1 MDDIETLIK
10 KKALEAWYSSKS
22 RHGDRGAADVVE
34 ELRRIARGSRVDE
47 IIERAL
53 ELYGDVARRAFSRL
67 VDLYRAGS
75 IRELSD
81 YELYNY
87 LRGMGLHVPL
97 QTRVRVV
104 RRGEKKAEDLGE
116 SLRAENWGEE

>member
-10 KKALEAWYSSKS
+10 RKALEAWYSSQS
-22 RHGDRGAADVVE
+22 RYGERETTDVVE
-34 ELRRIARGSRVDE
+34 ELRRITRGNRADE
-47 IIERAL
+47 IIERAIQ
-53 ELYGDVARRAFSRL
+53 LYGEAARRAFSRL
-67 VDLYRAGS
+67 VDLHKSGS

-87 LRGMGLHVPL
+87 LRSMGLYVPL
-97 QTRVRVV
+97 QTRVKVV

-116 SLRAENWGEE
+116 SLRSGSWEE